1 MPNLP
6 IVALL
11 HMISAGPL
19 AASTS
24 TVLQSTEN
32 ISMKEKEYSWLLAM
46 VCATDLGLLQAEQGV
61 LQGRDTMFPLP

>member
-1 MPNLP
+1 
-6 IVALL
+6 
-11 HMISAGPL
+11 MISAGPL

-24 TVLQSTEN
+24 TVLQSAEN
-32 ISMKEKEYSWLLAM
+32 ISTKEKEYSWLLAM